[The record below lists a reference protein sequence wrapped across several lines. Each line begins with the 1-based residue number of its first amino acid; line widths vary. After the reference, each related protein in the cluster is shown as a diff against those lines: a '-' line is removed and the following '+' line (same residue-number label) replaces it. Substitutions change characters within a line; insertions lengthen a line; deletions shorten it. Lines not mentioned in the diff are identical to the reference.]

1 MLCHQ
6 STSIPWGYL
15 AKKRYSEK
23 LTVDGKE
30 IQDPYKIPVDSW
42 IDDVTKWP
50 KVEFGD
56 LYTYLIETN
65 GQFTK
70 ENLRAYK
77 SLETYNYF
85 YNGYVQT
92 VWYHG
97 ITSLSVRILN
107 AIVNPSQKS
116 ADKVNEA

>member
-6 STSIPWGYL
+6 SISIPWGYL
-15 AKKRYSEK
+15 AKERYSEK
-23 LTVDGKE
+23 LMVNGKE
-30 IQDPYKIPVDSW
+30 IQDTYKIPVDSW
-42 IDDVTKWP
+42 IDDVTKWS

-56 LYTYLIETN
+56 LYTYLIETK

-85 YNGYVQT
+85 YNPICISICTVNGRYSSYVL
-92 VWYHG
+92 Y
-97 ITSLSVRILN
+97 
-107 AIVNPSQKS
+107 
-116 ADKVNEA
+116 